1 MNLRAP
7 SEQALEWRERTAT
20 ARSAARK
27 GKSAEEIA
35 ELHQLPLAD
44 VVRILAP
51 VEHPR
56 ISDPSR
62 LLQNHHQLPGR
73 APVDVQLYWLGFL
86 MAAGYIRGQGRS
98 HLTLV
103 VTLGKESREY
113 IETFVADIITDRTYC
128 EFCHSSIVGWQVYLR
143 DQDLCKALFPWG
155 IPSDLHGDDSALLDD
170 LPKQLGIPFISG
182 YVDGNWPAIHSL
194 NKPRDD
200 RFMVHGTPAVLRRI
214 NSMVQRYW
222 GISSGVVIPQQ
233 ERAKLQFSDPEA
245 CRIIHSQL
253 KCLRP
258 QISHL
263 KRSATSS

>member
-7 SEQALEWRERTAT
+7 SEQALEWRERTAGV
-20 ARSAARK
+20 RSAARK

-35 ELHQLPLAD
+35 KLHQLPLAA
-44 VVRILAP
+44 VVRILTP

-62 LLQNHHQLPGR
+62 LLQNRHQLPGT

-98 HLTLV
+98 SLTLV
-103 VTLGKESREY
+103 VTLGKESRKY
-113 IETFVADIITDRTYC
+113 VETFVADIMTDRIYC

-170 LPKQLGIPFISG
+170 LPRQFVIPFITG

-194 NKPRDD
+194 NRLRDD
-200 RFMVHGTPAVLRRI
+200 RFIIHGTRAVLCRI

-222 GISSGVVIPQQ
+222 GISSGVVVPQQ
-233 ERAKLQFSDPEA
+233 ERAKLLFSDPEA
-245 CRIIHSQL
+245 CRTIHSQL
-253 KCLRP
+253 KYVRR
-258 QISHL
+258 QISDL
-263 KRSATSS
+263 KRNTTSS